1 MDSSY
6 KLTKKGKGKK
16 MTEKQEKI
24 IYICTVGPEN
34 SEKAHIPIALANAAL
49 AMDVQA
55 MIVLQGNGVYLGT
68 KGYLEHVP
76 PGGGFPHIKDMM
88 ADFLELGGQLKV
100 CSPCIKERNIDVSEL
115 IEGAE
120 IMAAAE
126 LNINAIEADAL
137 FIY

>member
-1 MDSSY
+1 
-6 KLTKKGKGKK
+6 

-24 IYICTVGPEN
+24 IYICTFGPEN

-76 PGGGFPHIKDMM
+76 PGGGFPPIKDMVR
-88 ADFLELGGQLKV
+88 DFFELGGQLRA
-100 CSPCIKERNIDVSEL
+100 CSPCLKERNIDASEL
-115 IEGAE
+115 IDGAK

-126 LNINAIEADAL
+126 LNIAAIDADAL
-137 FIY
+137 FVY